1 MWKRSPVPFLKGKRP
16 LVMAHRGDSAHVPE
30 NTLKAIQDAISYRV
44 DVVETDLRVTKD
56 DEVLFFHDAMVN
68 RTTNG
73 RGFVRSFS
81 LAEIKKLDQ
90 GYSYKGPEKEDP
102 HPFRGKGLQI
112 QTIEDILSKFPKTKF
127 NMDIKDRFAKAPD
140 ILARKLKELDAE
152 DRVMVGSFHHK
163 QLERFRL
170 KTGAPTSASPI
181 EVFMFRQKIR
191 KWIRKNPTYN
201 YYQEMPLDQEE
212 ILGKALPYFAL
223 QVPEKFFLLN
233 IFRGS
238 KFFSVS
244 HMLDIAIH
252 VWTVNDPGDMFR
264 LLDWGVDGIFTD
276 NPRLLSEI
284 VEFKLKK
291 MKKK

>member
-1 MWKRSPVPFLKGKRP
+1 MWKRSPVPFLKEKRP

>member
-81 LAEIKKLDQ
+81 LTEIKKLDQ

-112 QTIEDILSKFPKTKF
+112 QTIEDVLSKFPKTKF

-238 KFFSVS
+238 KFFSVN

>member
-56 DEVLFFHDAMVN
+56 NEVLFFHDATVN
-68 RTTNG
+68 RTTDG
-73 RGFVRSFS
+73 RGFVRS
-81 LAEIKKLDQ
+81 LTLEEIKKLDQ
-90 GYSYKGPEKEDP
+90 GYRYKGLEKEDP
-102 HPFRGKGLQI
+102 YPFRGKGLQI
-112 QTIEDILSKFPKTKF
+112 QTLEDVLSKFPKTKF
-127 NMDIKDRFAKAPD
+127 NMDIKDTFAKAPE

-152 DRVMVGSFHHK
+152 DRVMIGSFHHR
-163 QLERFRL
+163 QLQRFRL
-170 KTGAPTSASPI
+170 VTG
-181 EVFMFRQKIR
+181 VKN
-191 KWIRKNPTYN
+191 NPTYN
-201 YYQEMPLDQEE
+201 YYQALPVDQEV
-212 ILGKALPYFAL
+212 ILGKAVPYFAL
-223 QVPEKFFLLN
+223 QIPEKFFFLKT
-233 IFRGS
+233 FKGS
-238 KFFSVS
+238 EFFSVS
-244 HMLDIAIH
+244 HMLNIAIH

-264 LLDWGVDGIFTD
+264 LLDWGVDGIFSD

>member
-16 LVMAHRGDSAHVPE
+16 LVMAHRGDSANVPE

-56 DEVLFFHDAMVN
+56 DEVLFFHDATVN

-73 RGFVRSFS
+73 RGSVRSFT

-112 QTIEDILSKFPKTKF
+112 QTLEDILSQFPKTKF

-181 EVFMFRQKIR
+181 EVFVFRQKIR

-223 QVPEKFFLLN
+223 QVPEKFFLLK

>member
-16 LVMAHRGDSAHVPE
+16 LVMAHRGDSAYVPE

-56 DEVLFFHDAMVN
+56 GEVLFFHDATVN

-73 RGFVRSFS
+73 RGFVRSFT
-81 LAEIKKLDQ
+81 LEDIKKLDH
-90 GYSYKGPEKEDP
+90 GYHYKGPEKGDP
-102 HPFRGKGLQI
+102 YPFRGKGLQI
-112 QTIEDILSKFPKTKF
+112 QTLEDVLSQFPKTKF
-127 NMDIKDRFAKAPD
+127 NLDIKDTFAKAPE

-163 QLERFRL
+163 QLRRFRL
-170 KTGAPTSASPI
+170 KTGTPTSASPI
-181 EVFMFRQKIR
+181 EVLQFRQKVNY
-191 KWIRKNPTYN
+191 WIRKNPTYN
-201 YYQEMPLDQEE
+201 YFQEIPIDQEV
-212 ILGKALPYFAL
+212 ILGKAVPYFAL
-223 QVPEKFFLLN
+223 QIPEKFLFLKT
-233 IFRGS
+233 FKES

-244 HMLDIAIH
+244 HMLSIAIH

-264 LLDWGVDGIFTD
+264 LLDWGADGIFSD

>member
-1 MWKRSPVPFLKGKRP
+1 MWKSSPVPFLKGKRP

-56 DEVLFFHDAMVN
+56 DEVLFFHDATVN

-73 RGFVRSFS
+73 RGFVRSFALS
-81 LAEIKKLDQ
+81 EIKKLDQ
-90 GYSYKGPEKEDP
+90 GYRYKGLESEDP
-102 HPFRGKGLQI
+102 YPFRGKGMQI
-112 QTIEDILSKFPKTKF
+112 QTIEDILSQFPKTKF
-127 NMDIKDRFAKAPD
+127 NMDIKDTFANAPE

-170 KTGAPTSASPI
+170 RTGAPTSASPR
-181 EVFMFRQKIR
+181 EVWKFRQKVNN
-191 KWIRKNPTYN
+191 WIKKHPTYN
-201 YYQEMPLDQEE
+201 FLQPLPLDQEE
-212 ILGKALPYFAL
+212 ILGEAVPYFAL
-223 QVPEKFFLLN
+223 QIPEKYLFLRT
-233 IFRGS
+233 FRDQ

-244 HMLDIAIH
+244 HMLNIAVH

-264 LLDWGVDGIFTD
+264 LLDWDVDGIFTD

-284 VEFKLKK
+284 IEFKLKK
-291 MKKK
+291 NKK